1 MKTLTHEELKSLCS
15 QVEGL
20 VDTHGLAVLRHADS
34 DVEHHV
40 TGSDGGWL
48 VTTLSGLGVLH
59 QFEYRHIESLGL
71 DLAGA
76 EIVVPRTR
84 VRHVSA
90 Q

>member
-15 QVEGL
+15 QVEDL
-20 VDTHGLAVLRHADS
+20 LASHGLAVLRHADS

-40 TGSDGGWL
+40 TESDGGWL

-59 QFEYRHIESLGL
+59 QFEYRRIESLGL

-76 EIVVPRTR
+76 DVVVPRTR
-84 VRHVSA
+84 ARHASA
-90 Q
+90 